1 MPEAVIVDSVSMSRE
16 GRRVLDQVQMKALH
30 GQVSIIVGPNGA
42 GKSTLLKA
50 IGGLLPYTGA
60 ITVEG
65 QDVAALSPRQR
76 AQLIAFV
83 PQQTQLRAPMPV
95 RDVVAQGRYARATA
109 RIALRADDVEAIEQA
124 MNVASVLDLADRPF
138 TELSGGE
145 QRRVLVARA
154 LATGAR
160 VLLFDEPT
168 ASLDVRHALALYE
181 LVRKQADA
189 GVAVVMVLHA
199 LGDVLRFADHVVLLH
214 EGGLV
219 ASGSAADV
227 VTERNVSAVYGVQL
241 VPNAKPAFELMR
253 ATGRGNP

>member
-1 MPEAVIVDSVSMSRE
+1 MPEAVAVNSVSMVRE
-16 GRRVLDQVQMKALH
+16 GRCVLDQVDMTALH
-30 GQVSIIVGPNGA
+30 GGITMIVGPNGA

-50 IGGLLPYTGA
+50 IAGLLPYAGSV
-60 ITVEG
+60 TVEG
-65 QDVAALSPRQR
+65 HDVAALSPKRR

-109 RIALRADDVEAIEQA
+109 QTALRADDLEAMERA
-124 MNVASVLDLADRPF
+124 MDVASVRELADRPF

-168 ASLDVRHALALYE
+168 ASLDVRHALSLYE

-214 EGGLV
+214 EGRVV
-219 ASGSAADV
+219 ACGGAADV
-227 VTERNVSAVYGVQL
+227 VTEANVSAVYGVQL

-253 ATGRGNP
+253 TTPRRNP

>member
-1 MPEAVIVDSVSMSRE
+1 
-16 GRRVLDQVQMKALH
+16 MKALH
-30 GQVSIIVGPNGA
+30 GEITMIVGPNGA

-50 IGGLLPYTGA
+50 IAGLLPYTGA

-65 QDVAALSPRQR
+65 QDVAAISPKQR
-76 AQLIAFV
+76 AQLMAFV
-83 PQQTQLRAPMPV
+83 PQLTQLRAPMPV
-95 RDVVAQGRYARATA
+95 RDVVAQGRYARTTVGSE
-109 RIALRADDVEAIEQA
+109 LRADDVEAIERA
-124 MNVASVLDLADRPF
+124 MEVASVLELADRPF

-154 LATGAR
+154 LATAAR

-168 ASLDVRHALALYE
+168 ASLDVRHALSLYE

-214 EGGLV
+214 EGRGV
-219 ASGSAADV
+219 ASGRAEDV
-227 VTERNVSAVYGVQL
+227 VTQANVSAVYGVQL
-241 VPNAKPAFELMR
+241 VPNAKPAFELTPM
-253 ATGRGNP
+253 NPGAKP

>member
-1 MPEAVIVDSVSMSRE
+1 MPEAVVVNSVSMVRE
-16 GRRVLDQVQMKALH
+16 GRRVLDRVDMNASH
-30 GQVSIIVGPNGA
+30 GAITMIVGPNGA

-50 IGGLLPYTGA
+50 IAGLLPYTGS

-65 QDVAALSPRQR
+65 QDVAALSPKQR
-76 AQLIAFV
+76 AQLMAFV

-95 RDVVAQGRYARATA
+95 RDVVAQGRYARTSVGA
-109 RIALRADDVEAIEQA
+109 ALRADDVEAIERA
-124 MNVASVLDLADRPF
+124 MDVASVLELADRPF

-168 ASLDVRHALALYE
+168 ASLDVRHALSLYALA
-181 LVRKQADA
+181 RRQADA

-214 EGGLV
+214 EGRAV
-219 ASGSAADV
+219 ASGSAEAV
-227 VTERNVSAVYGVQL
+227 VTQANVSAVYGVQL
-241 VPNAKPAFELMR
+241 VPNAKPAFDLMHTTPR
-253 ATGRGNP
+253 DNP